1 MSRIELVPAVLF
13 ALLGVRSIVHWLRHP
28 VEDLVG
34 RRDLVLYALFV
45 MGRAGVW
52 FGLMG
57 LFLLFVSVESEG
69 RAFTDDAAEFNWY
82 IVILLVPI
90 ALQFVT
96 GYLLGRS
103 RGDPGLPPDGDRAA

>member
-1 MSRIELVPAVLF
+1 MSVELVAAALF
-13 ALLGVRSIVHWLRHP
+13 AILGVRSIVHWLRHP
-28 VEDLVG
+28 IDDIQG

-45 MGRAGVW
+45 MARAGVW

-57 LFLLFVSVESEG
+57 LFLLFASVETQG
-69 RAFTDDAAEFNWY
+69 RAFTDEAAELNWY
-82 IVILLVPI
+82 VVVLLVPI

-103 RGDPGLPPDGDRAA
+103 GERPEPSPDEDRPA